1 MASTNL
7 IVQIIGQ
14 DKTGKAFK
22 QVQGNAQRARQS
34 VLNLKNALL
43 ALGTG
48 VAVRSIIQTTARFQD
63 LRTALTSVTGSAESG
78 AEAFSFISRFATK
91 TQFGVDDLTETFIK
105 LKSAGITP
113 TESLLTTFTDTA
125 AVTTDQL
132 GSLTAITDLFARSVS
147 GGLGLEDL
155 NRLADRGA
163 PVFKILE
170 EQLGLTRLQ
179 VSEFGKTAEGAE
191 KIRKALVKGLNESFG
206 GATAERVN
214 NLSTQI
220 SNFGIAMTNAQDIL
234 GQGLAP
240 AFGDITVR
248 LTDFINNNEEL
259 IKSVGV
265 NLGTA
270 LNDAIDLFNLARQNI
285 EETSLVIIA
294 LVSAFNPVAG
304 VILIALTAVNQ
315 FRNGLE
321 KTLGVPLRLADVFKG
336 TFEFIKATVRNSLA
350 NLIEGLKEF
359 VNNAVR
365 LINFLPFT
373 DVALPF
379 EIAEEQID
387 NSTKSLSDFILAQ
400 IETRE
405 QAEKLAKFFKQL
417 ENQLQNQTSLG
428 GTGEEQSKQIEL
440 KFGKDIKA
448 LQDKFRTEE
457 EIIFDNQTK
466 QLKVLV
472 DFLKQEGTITKE
484 QLEIIKDLK
493 VKIQEETNQKL
504 KDLEAE
510 RLKDIQKNFDKQLQ
524 LLKERK
530 FAELELQNLTQ
541 EQVKDLTRAGGREL
555 LEELSKRNK
564 VAFAINKAL
573 AIKDAVVSTAQGIT
587 KALSLGPFGIPL
599 AGIIGALGAAQIAT
613 IASQQYQGRALGG
626 KVQEGRNFLVGEQGP
641 EIFVPNQSGTIVA
654 NKDLG
659 RSTNVNITIMAN
671 DTEGFDN
678 LLLKRRS
685 TIVNVINDALNTQG
699 KEALV

>member
-641 EIFVPNQSGTIVA
+641 EMFVPNQSGTIVA

>member
-1 MASTNL
+1 
-7 IVQIIGQ
+7 
-14 DKTGKAFK
+14 
-22 QVQGNAQRARQS
+22 
-34 VLNLKNALL
+34 
-43 ALGTG
+43 
-48 VAVRSIIQTTARFQD
+48 
-63 LRTALTSVTGSAESG
+63 
-78 AEAFSFISRFATK
+78 
-91 TQFGVDDLTETFIK
+91 
-105 LKSAGITP
+105 
-113 TESLLTTFTDTA
+113 
-125 AVTTDQL
+125 
-132 GSLTAITDLFARSVS
+132 
-147 GGLGLEDL
+147 
-155 NRLADRGA
+155 
-163 PVFKILE
+163 
-170 EQLGLTRLQ
+170 
-179 VSEFGKTAEGAE
+179 
-191 KIRKALVKGLNESFG
+191 
-206 GATAERVN
+206 
-214 NLSTQI
+214 
-220 SNFGIAMTNAQDIL
+220 
-234 GQGLAP
+234 
-240 AFGDITVR
+240 
-248 LTDFINNNEEL
+248 
-259 IKSVGV
+259 
-265 NLGTA
+265 
-270 LNDAIDLFNLARQNI
+270 
-285 EETSLVIIA
+285 
-294 LVSAFNPVAG
+294 
-304 VILIALTAVNQ
+304 
-315 FRNGLE
+315 
-321 KTLGVPLRLADVFKG
+321 
-336 TFEFIKATVRNSLA
+336 
-350 NLIEGLKEF
+350 
-359 VNNAVR
+359 
-365 LINFLPFT
+365 

-587 KALSLGPFGIPL
+587 KALS
-599 AGIIGALGAAQIAT
+599 
-613 IASQQYQGRALGG
+613 
-626 KVQEGRNFLVGEQGP
+626 
-641 EIFVPNQSGTIVA
+641 
-654 NKDLG
+654 
-659 RSTNVNITIMAN
+659 
-671 DTEGFDN
+671 
-678 LLLKRRS
+678 
-685 TIVNVINDALNTQG
+685 
-699 KEALV
+699 